1 MAINSTTKSSR
12 ILQSRRYTQ
21 NQLSDSQEAF
31 TRVLDL
37 NAQEI
42 YTDQVL
48 IPTSSLPFSGS
59 TQDQQTYLVDGKPIL
74 KYWYRLRL
82 SPSATPD
89 TDGGFATWFA
99 LSSYNGDGAN
109 PQEIQ
114 TSQLVNFISPKYSIP
129 GLAQSQAD
137 IAVSNPVGYGVY
149 ISASTGEA
157 VPATSYQFD
166 YKTGVLQFV
175 NNTGYAKSKALYIS
189 AYQYVGRTLA
199 DNDVQGYSGSF
210 SGSFQG
216 DGNGLTNIPA
226 SGIVGLNL
234 TQIATTNVTA
244 SVSEGSTSFTLT
256 NTGTPILT
264 VDNTGAITT
273 AGSASFKDTQVTGSL
288 LVTQNLTV
296 LGTASFTSVT
306 SSEII
311 VGASTITLS
320 TDDPVVRF
328 GGIIVV
334 DSGSFGQNST
344 GSLLWDSEEDRWIYV
359 IPSGSAEGYNSAILI
374 GGPPN
379 TGSIGDEPGLTPGRI
394 TKALADD
401 HIGPSLMRETGS
413 VVSVDGSLKISGSL
427 EVTGSAIFTDG
438 VSGSFSG
445 SFQGN
450 GNGLTNIPASGI
462 VGLNLTQI
470 ADSNISASVS
480 STGTPFRVRDGIT
493 SLFEINN
500 VGGITTFSTSSL
512 QDIQVTGSAVIQDT
526 LTVENTLLVSQST
539 TLSGSIQTSGSTT
552 LTGNN
557 TLVGTTEI
565 TGSATIISDAQVTG
579 SINVSGSTNT
589 VGTVT
594 ITGSLTVSGSSTLT
608 NIGPAEFTGSTSILG
623 TLNTE
628 GTSSVTGTSLVSGS
642 TILSGSLDIEGT
654 STITGSVFLTGSLNM
669 KDSQISASNIN
680 VGNPTT
686 RTWGTGLE
694 GSVFSLYGGSS
705 NVSDILRFIAGALS
719 ASYALPTPNTRLY
732 TNATSN
738 IINASSTGFSSTS
751 IVNGQ
756 KLSLGFTSSTLINSN
771 FIPALNYGISKG
783 WSTAGTL
790 GDGAGTAPYSS
801 FISTAGYNN
810 YNSTYLRYTG
820 TPGSGTGG
828 NGSGYFGLGR
838 VSSDSYTVRINSTMS
853 YSSTAS
859 ISSPTPATSTYFY
872 TSSLEITL
880 PPLGTSPSATS
891 NGLVLQVITS
901 SNPALIDNIFQDGYF
916 TNTAV
921 TNVTR
926 SYGTADTTGTSISS
940 SGYYRF
946 HNVEVQVKSGSSAF
960 RTVTISQPLNQLY
973 LPLTQIAA
981 SMSATPPNIVR
992 NDAGAVSLTIAP
1004 SRSLSG
1010 APYLTAGNSTWAY
1023 SITASNV
1030 FDPAFYAG
1038 EVFNQANTTLSSGSW
1053 SISSNTVSCNT
1064 DGIDTTGKVY
1074 DQAGNLKNS
1083 GFPNYNDV
1091 IRSTA
1096 AITQTIAASTNNI
1109 GQTGIGTTVATLSTT
1124 AKGYNNS
1131 NQTIDSSRIIYYH
1144 ESGSYGQPISSGSLG
1159 IYGRAQN
1166 YDNGTFT
1173 RSSAGSLIADFTGE
1187 NYRLQINDNILSG
1200 SYSLGTAW
1208 NTSFGLYNLTG
1219 KDLQVKPG
1227 YLVKPGDSYGYWITD
1242 PDPSQTYKYYAI
1254 GFTRDLAGNQPNI
1267 SMNLEGNTTLVNW
1280 TATGS
1285 VNTIS
1290 ALIIPQSVLGTTTTA
1305 AGIDPTAA
1313 ATTLLTSA
1321 DARNPFGRNLN
1332 ILANS
1337 NTGKTNPFVID
1348 FPTSPNAFP
1357 LNTSYRNFILL
1368 VRYIGNPTPLTKVTF
1383 TITA

>member
-1 MAINSTTKSSR
+1 MAINSTTKSAR

-59 TQDQQTYLVDGKPIL
+59 TQDQQTYLVDGKPVL

-99 LSSYNGDGAN
+99 LSTYNGDGAN

-379 TGSIGDEPGLTPGRI
+379 TGSIGNEPGLTPGRI

-579 SINVSGSTNT
+579 SINVLGSTNT
-589 VGTVT
+589 VGISTVDGNMV

-608 NIGPAEFTGSTSILG
+608 NIGPAEFTGSTGISGIL
-623 TLNTE
+623 NVD
-628 GTSSVTGTSLVSGS
+628 GTSSVNGTSLVSGS
-642 TILSGSLDIEGT
+642 TILSGSTSIEGPT
-654 STITGSVFLTGSLNM
+654 NILGSLQITGSTLLSTPIKISTTSSAKDGSYAISV
-669 KDSQISASNIN
+669 SQSAWFYNHN
-680 VGNPTT
+680 VGIPRSNA
-686 RTWGTGLE
+686 WQDSNLA
-694 GSVFSLYGGSS
+694 GSYFSTFDSNT
-705 NVSDILRFIAGALS
+705 NVSEILRFVAGLLKDSAPAPEENTRRYDGVDQTPTNTTTGTKPLGFVSFNHGDSTIQYLIDKGFAAIKEKLYYNVGTIYTDSNLQYTYANRAAGTFSVSSSNSDSTRLFGTGELGFTTSVS
-719 ASYALPTPNTRLY
+719 ASRFWKFFDNAAKTPTHISSSTIVTTNTTLNTTTSGFLQLSRAVINTANPAVIPNTY
-732 TNATSN
+732 QDSKFATTATNYNFTGS
-738 IINASSTGFSSTS
+738 INFANSSSTGYYH
-751 IVNGQ
+751 
-756 KLSLGFTSSTLINSN
+756 L
-771 FIPALNYGISKG
+771 
-783 WSTAGTL
+783 
-790 GDGAGTAPYSS
+790 
-801 FISTAGYNN
+801 
-810 YNSTYLRYTG
+810 
-820 TPGSGTGG
+820 
-828 NGSGYFGLGR
+828 
-838 VSSDSYTVRINSTMS
+838 
-853 YSSTAS
+853 TAS
-859 ISSPTPATSTYFY
+859 FGIATGSQTVYNFSPGNATIRNEIFYSPLTHVNNSITSTTPTGLFQPIQAL
-872 TSSLEITL
+872 T
-880 PPLGTSPSATS
+880 AT
-891 NGLVLQVITS
+891 
-901 SNPALIDNIFQDGYF
+901 
-916 TNTAV
+916 
-921 TNVTR
+921 
-926 SYGTADTTGTSISS
+926 
-940 SGYYRF
+940 
-946 HNVEVQVKSGSSAF
+946 
-960 RTVTISQPLNQLY
+960 
-973 LPLTQIAA
+973 
-981 SMSATPPNIVR
+981 
-992 NDAGAVSLTIAP
+992 

-1010 APYLTAGNSTWAY
+1010 APYLRIATYSTN
-1023 SITASNV
+1023 ITASNCFAPMYNESANIAEITISGTGTSQTGNTSAVINISNGTYNTNNV
-1030 FDPAFYAG
+1030 FYDAG
-1038 EVFNQANTTLSSGSW
+1038 
-1053 SISSNTVSCNT
+1053 
-1064 DGIDTTGKVY
+1064 
-1074 DQAGNLKNS
+1074 GNLQN
-1083 GFPNYNDV
+1083 
-1091 IRSTA
+1091 
-1096 AITQTIAASTNNI
+1096 
-1109 GQTGIGTTVATLSTT
+1109 IGTTPTSSDKVRLNSIVTFTAPDGTNNFTNKSTLSPSSFTLT
-1124 AKGYNNS
+1124 GTGYNRVGNS
-1131 NQTIDSSRIIYYH
+1131 NSMSTTSSLYH
-1144 ESGSYGQPISSGSLG
+1144 IAGNFGQPISSGSLAY
-1159 IYGRAQN
+1159 YGKADGF
-1166 YDNGTFT
+1166 DNSSATFT
-1173 RSSAGSLIADFTGE
+1173 KGTTGTENFGGETYRRNISNDILTFTLPGTTIW
-1187 NYRLQINDNILSG
+1187 NSG
-1200 SYSLGTAW
+1200 SRLGT
-1208 NTSFGLYNLTG
+1208 
-1219 KDLQVKPG
+1219 KDLQIAPAKLVDPG
-1227 YLVKPGDSYGYWITD
+1227 STSGYWY
-1242 PDPSQTYKYYAI
+1242 PASY
-1254 GFTRDLAGNQPNI
+1254 
-1267 SMNLEGNTTLVNW
+1267 GNTTKFYIREVQYASGGGL
-1280 TATGS
+1280 ATLT
-1285 VNTIS
+1285 VD
-1290 ALIIPQSVLGTTTTA
+1290 LGTTLNAWSSTSNGWSIALLLEAQKDVGSGATLLAYEVGAAAISGPTSQATGNQNPFSNTVNVVYNPAPVSTTA
-1305 AGIDPTAA
+1305 YTI
-1313 ATTLLTSA
+1313 TLDFSKDQAVNNGDRIFIIARLNNSA
-1321 DARNPFGRNLN
+1321 YA
-1332 ILANS
+1332 S
-1337 NTGKTNPFVID
+1337 HTV
-1348 FPTSPNAFP
+1348 PTS
-1357 LNTSYRNFILL
+1357 L
-1368 VRYIGNPTPLTKVTF
+1368 
-1383 TITA
+1383 TITGG